1 MPPKMLASAV
11 TASFKSS
18 KPDIDVKRAKRRLT
32 PRSATG
38 IDAYIGARMR
48 ERRLLLEISQDRLG
62 KELGVSLQQIQKYEA
77 VKIASARPS
86 QILNVS
92 LASIFELDPKA

>member
-1 MPPKMLASAV
+1 MPPEMLASAV

-18 KPDIDVKRAKRRLT
+18 KPDTDVKRAKRKLT

-62 KELGVSLQQIQKYEA
+62 KEQGVSFQQIQKYESGQNRVSAAASNLERLA
-77 VKIASARPS
+77 V
-86 QILNVS
+86 VHV
-92 LASIFELDPKA
+92 